1 MALTI
6 YGTPISV
13 YVRIVRLLLEEA
25 GADYQLQ
32 SVGIFGEN
40 KSPEYLRKNPFGKV
54 PTIEIDGQFLYET
67 AAIVGYLD
75 TVFANGKFSPAR
87 PFQLARMRQIMGIVD
102 SHLYVPSIQSIVI
115 QRLIVPSQGGQTDEI
130 TVKNAIAPAKT
141 AAEAIESLG
150 QFNPYLL
157 SSELTIADFYVIP
170 VFIYLSQTPEFAEI
184 LSQTPKL
191 RSWWDQVSQHPTV
204 QKVCG

>member
-1 MALTI
+1 MTLTV

-32 SVGIFGEN
+32 SVDIFGEN
-40 KSPEYLRKNPFGKV
+40 RSPDYLRKNPFGKV
-54 PTIEIDGQFLYET
+54 PTIEIDGEFLYET

-75 TVFANGKFSPAR
+75 AVFASSKFSPAE
-87 PFQLARMRQIMGIVD
+87 PLQLARMRQMMGIVD
-102 SHLYVPSIQSIVI
+102 SHLYAPAIQSIVI
-115 QRLIVPSQGGQTDEI
+115 QRLIVPSQGGQTDENK
-130 TVKNAIAPAKT
+130 VKDAIAPAKT

-150 QFNPYLL
+150 KFNPYLL
-157 SSELTIADFYVIP
+157 GSNLTIADFYVIP
-170 VFIYLSQTPEFAEI
+170 VFIYLAKTPEFAEI
-184 LSQTPKL
+184 TSETPKL
-191 RSWWDQVSQHPTV
+191 RSWWDSVSQHPTV